1 MAPKPN
7 YYTLTPPIL
16 NKDAPAPLALEVR
29 FDATPSAVK
38 LHFTFNNSD
47 VALTPDAS
55 GKVFTTSVPPAAL
68 LTNFD
73 DTDVFRHVIGQLQV
87 SLGGEHDQYWISGN
101 VLTAAIPPVSVQPV
115 AADIQ
120 FSDHVVNINFPLPD
134 PYSQVTLQLENIC
147 KKFFTAFDDEYDFL
161 QLVFVRSY
169 FENRYHG
176 ASRNDIKGI
185 GQSQFNN
192 DAQFGSAGRMLGYSV
207 FPYPTGFDAAAPAVL
222 HELGHQWID
231 YLGFAPFQPSIPHW
245 PISDLAADIMGFSI
259 FINGQ
264 PEGGQFNFTL
274 QPVGGGNYK
283 MVPDNTPKKFSD
295 LSLYLMGMRPANQV
309 GPHFSFVNQAQVIAA
324 NGILN
329 GPTTPITIN
338 DVIAKA
344 GARVPDASTSQK
356 KFRVATILVT
366 TNGLA
371 SNETMRFFD
380 FFAARARGAAPV
392 AYCDGLLKGTS
403 LPFKLVTNGA
413 GRLDPRIKRNILV
426 DASRDGGV
434 WWKPQPQQGPFNP
447 AAPHQGKALAD
458 HLRSLRHRVRELM
471 PPTAITPALL
481 ADWDIVVR
489 VNSFGPYTAAEIAAY
504 DAWVKDGGSL
514 LLLAEFNPQDGL
526 AQHFG
531 LTFKGT
537 TAGQQLLSQF
547 VPHPLTAGVMP
558 LGYQT
563 GSGVTAFPP
572 GAKIVGKLSAASF
585 LDLNNNGVHDPGEP
599 LAPAVLGVLPV
610 GLGRIVFCGDANMW
624 EAVPQPLVKNMLHW
638 FAAAT
643 P

>member
-169 FENRYHG
+169 FENRDHGASRNDIKGIGQSQFNNDAQFGSAGRMLGYSGLPYPTDLDDEYEFLQLLFVRSYFENRYHG

-207 FPYPTGFDAAAPAVL
+207 FPYPT
-222 HELGHQWID
+222 
-231 YLGFAPFQPSIPHW
+231 
-245 PISDLAADIMGFSI
+245 
-259 FINGQ
+259 
-264 PEGGQFNFTL
+264 
-274 QPVGGGNYK
+274 
-283 MVPDNTPKKFSD
+283 
-295 LSLYLMGMRPANQV
+295 
-309 GPHFSFVNQAQVIAA
+309 
-324 NGILN
+324 
-329 GPTTPITIN
+329 
-338 DVIAKA
+338 
-344 GARVPDASTSQK
+344 
-356 KFRVATILVT
+356 
-366 TNGLA
+366 
-371 SNETMRFFD
+371 
-380 FFAARARGAAPV
+380 
-392 AYCDGLLKGTS
+392 
-403 LPFKLVTNGA
+403 
-413 GRLDPRIKRNILV
+413 
-426 DASRDGGV
+426 
-434 WWKPQPQQGPFNP
+434 
-447 AAPHQGKALAD
+447 
-458 HLRSLRHRVRELM
+458 
-471 PPTAITPALL
+471 
-481 ADWDIVVR
+481 
-489 VNSFGPYTAAEIAAY
+489 
-504 DAWVKDGGSL
+504 
-514 LLLAEFNPQDGL
+514 
-526 AQHFG
+526 
-531 LTFKGT
+531 
-537 TAGQQLLSQF
+537 
-547 VPHPLTAGVMP
+547 
-558 LGYQT
+558 
-563 GSGVTAFPP
+563 
-572 GAKIVGKLSAASF
+572 
-585 LDLNNNGVHDPGEP
+585 
-599 LAPAVLGVLPV
+599 
-610 GLGRIVFCGDANMW
+610 
-624 EAVPQPLVKNMLHW
+624 
-638 FAAAT
+638 
-643 P
+643 